1 MDKTHVVFAGNP
13 GVGKSFILNSLIGQ
27 VTFKSGIN
35 IGEGM
40 TKVLERYDASDYVYF
55 DTPGL
60 DDISIR
66 EQAALEISQ
75 ALEGGCEMKLIFVV
89 TLEAGRIKP
98 ADLTTIKV
106 VLKAIEDVGVDASG
120 RYSVIVNKC
129 NSTLMKQFEMV
140 RPREKVR
147 STFCMVKYLRDI
159 EFFPKIGAADEE
171 GDYLLRDNS
180 GYAKFVKEAPTM
192 RLPENAQVKIDA
204 TNYDK
209 IYEQYEK
216 ELESLRNKLKELE
229 GERNDD
235 KWMKLVENVL
245 INLGNAAGNRI
256 MKELEL
262 SAREARSLQNTR
274 GSETG
279 APYAQQSGGGSL
291 LNNLGLTDLINEL
304 TK

>member
-1 MDKTHVVFAGNP
+1 MTKTHVVFAGNP
-13 GVGKSFILNSLIGQ
+13 GVGKSFIFNSLIGQ
-27 VTFKSGIN
+27 VKFKAGIN

-40 TKVLERYDASDYVYF
+40 TKVLERYDAPDYVRF

-60 DDISIR
+60 DDIAMR

-75 ALEGGCEMKLIFVV
+75 ALQGGCEMKLFFVV
-89 TLEAGRIKP
+89 TLEAGPIKP

-106 VLKAIEDVGVDASG
+106 VLKAIEDVGVDVSG

-129 NSTLMKQFEMV
+129 NSTLMQQFEMV

-147 STFCMVKYLRDI
+147 STFCMVWYLRDI
-159 EFFPKIGAADEE
+159 EFFPKIDKADHQN
-171 GDYLLRDNS
+171 DYLLQDNS
-180 GYAKFVKEAPTM
+180 GNAKFVKEAPTM
-192 RLPENAQVKIDA
+192 RLPENVEVKVDA
-204 TNYDK
+204 TNFHK

-229 GERNDD
+229 GERNEK

-245 INLGNAAGNRI
+245 SNLGQAAGNRF

-262 SAREARSLQNTR
+262 FAEEASAMQYIQ
-274 GSETG
+274 GSG
-279 APYAQQSGGGSL
+279 IRAPHP
-291 LNNLGLTDLINEL
+291 E
-304 TK
+304 

>member
-27 VTFKSGIN
+27 VNFKSGIN

-40 TKVLERYDASDYVYF
+40 TQVLERYDAPDYVYF

-60 DDISIR
+60 DDIAMR

-98 ADLTTIKV
+98 ADLTTIRV

-129 NSTLMKQFEMV
+129 NSTLMKHFAMV

-147 STFCMVKYLRDI
+147 STFCMVKFLQNI
-159 EFFPKIGAADEE
+159 GFFPNIRAADDQ
-171 GDYLLRDNS
+171 GDYLLEDNS
-180 GYAKFVKEAPTM
+180 QYAKFVKEAPTM
-192 RLPENAQVKIDA
+192 CLPENAEVKVDT

-209 IYEQYEK
+209 IYEHYEK
-216 ELESLRNKLKELE
+216 ELDSLRNKLKQLE
-229 GERNDD
+229 GEPDDD
-235 KWMKLVENVL
+235 KW
-245 INLGNAAGNRI
+245 I
-256 MKELEL
+256 ELL
-262 SAREARSLQNTR
+262 
-274 GSETG
+274 
-279 APYAQQSGGGSL
+279 AQVVASIGVAYFAGSL
-291 LNNLGLTDLINEL
+291 V
-304 TK
+304 

>member
-1 MDKTHVVFAGNP
+1 MAKTHVVFAGNP

-27 VTFKSGIN
+27 VKFKAGIN

-40 TKVLERYDASDYVYF
+40 TKVLERYDAPDYVYF

-60 DDISIR
+60 DDIAMR

-75 ALEGGCEMKLIFVV
+75 ALQGGCEMKLIFVV

-129 NSTLMKQFEMV
+129 NSTLMKQFQMM

-147 STFCMVKYLRDI
+147 STFCMVKYLQNI
-159 EFFPKIGAADEE
+159 EFFQKIGAADDQD
-171 GDYLLRDNS
+171 DYLLQNNAE
-180 GYAKFVKEAPTM
+180 YAKFVKEAPTM
-192 RLPENAQVKIDA
+192 RLPENAKVTVDA
-204 TNYDK
+204 TNFDK
-209 IYEQYEK
+209 IHKHYEK

-229 GERNDD
+229 GERDD
-235 KWMKLVENVL
+235 KMWMDLVEK
-245 INLGNAAGNRI
+245 IIIPLGVAYFTSGT
-256 MKELEL
+256 
-262 SAREARSLQNTR
+262 NT
-274 GSETG
+274 
-279 APYAQQSGGGSL
+279 
-291 LNNLGLTDLINEL
+291 N
-304 TK
+304 